1 MRALLLLFSAFG
13 LASAAFMLISDA
25 QDTRAS
31 DDGEAIVVPISMY
44 ILVDDIDSP
53 DSAISSNRTIDDL
66 ETMLVGMND
75 IWLQANIEFEAV
87 YMGMLAVPIDVLEAV
102 NDGDFI
108 SFFEAVQEERIDV
121 PDPTQINGFYAQIVG
136 GANGI
141 VPYGIGTRNYFV
153 MDNPSVFDRRVS
165 AHEIGHILNLH
176 HTLESRDRLLY
187 PGTNGMT
194 LTEEEITVARY
205 VAQGMLDRVR

>member
-31 DDGEAIVVPISMY
+31 EDREVYILPISMY
-44 ILVDDIDSP
+44 ILVDQLDTP
-53 DSAISSNRTIDDL
+53 DLAISSSRTREDL
-66 ETMLVGMND
+66 DAMLVGMND
-75 IWLQANIEFEAV
+75 IWLQADIQFQPV
-87 YMGMLAVPIDVLEAV
+87 YMGMLEVPADILLRV
-102 NDGDFI
+102 NNGDFH
-108 SFFEAVQEERIDV
+108 SFFEAVQDERVII
-121 PDPTQINGFYAQIVG
+121 PDLALINGFYSHGVG

-153 MDNPSVFDRRVS
+153 MDDPRVFDRRVS
-165 AHEIGHILNLH
+165 AHEVGHVLNLH
-176 HTLESRDRLLY
+176 HTMESTQRLLY
-187 PGTNGMT
+187 PGTNGMI

-205 VAQGMLDRVR
+205 VAQGMLGRVR